1 MSLSSAQPT
10 DPASSSVEIE
20 DREAFQHASEEISG
34 YFKNQQVTF
43 ADYMAV
49 IGDLRRAG
57 QRPDTIAISRGLREL
72 ASTEGRESR
81 RKRNEN
87 RDSKIVHLTAHATP
101 DGENLARRVHKY
113 ESDLEEAT
121 RQIEAAS
128 SLRAEIEDLRQEL
141 AAASRRESDLAAALR
156 AAEAKS
162 GQEAF
167 LQQELSRLKTLITN
181 RDARS
186 NFVEFVRSKS
196 AGVSLPTET
205 EALHRE
211 IIRLR
216 EALDEVLAM
225 EEFFRQQWEQVSGDV
240 ECMSL
245 LEAEITSLTAKLE
258 EARLREQE
266 LTARLEKPDDASPSV
281 EELHSRLTENEAL
294 LEDLRQRETAW
305 EAEREQ
311 EAARTRETLESLRS
325 DLEQAQFAVTEA
337 QHREEALQNRLA
349 ELLAQPPTI
358 VADDEES
365 DRLAGEL
372 DAARQDLAEKDARC
386 LALEARIDEL
396 LPTVSAY
403 EELYQRHTQ
412 LSSRLERLPILQQS
426 AQAARSTLSRFVPTA
441 SSPVAESP
449 LDAIDSLAVTLEAV
463 NAAAAQC
470 ETEFAA
476 LRDALDISRQAP
488 AAPEAPAP
496 VTTAP
501 APKFNAIPQSADLRR
516 ILVEVVEVE
525 LEKQRQAS
533 ASLTAREAALRT
545 RLETAKPRSID
556 ARTAEEELNG
566 HASFRNDMK
575 QRADTLAELLRT
587 LVASLRDASV

>member
-1 MSLSSAQPT
+1 MSLSSAQHIENTPQ
-10 DPASSSVEIE
+10 PVES
-20 DREAFQHASEEISG
+20 DDHEAFQRASEEISG
-34 YFKNQQVTF
+34 YFENQKVSF

-49 IGDLRRAG
+49 IGDLRRSG
-57 QRPDTIAISRGLREL
+57 LRPDTVAISRGLREL

-101 DGENLARRVHKY
+101 DDENLVRRVHRY

-128 SLRAEIEDLRQEL
+128 NLRAEIEDLRQEL
-141 AAASRRESDLAAALR
+141 AAASRRESELAVALR

-167 LQQELSRLKTLITN
+167 LQQELGRLKTLITN

-186 NFVEFVRSKS
+186 DFEFTRARSTS
-196 AGVSLPTET
+196 VSLPTET

-211 IIRLR
+211 ITRLR

-240 ECMSL
+240 ECMAV
-245 LEAEITSLTAKLE
+245 LEAEISSLSGKLE

-266 LTARLEKPDDASPSV
+266 LTSRLEESQGTSLSIDDLTSRLSENESLI
-281 EELHSRLTENEAL
+281 EELRTREA
-294 LEDLRQRETAW
+294 AW
-305 EAEREQ
+305 ESEREQ
-311 EAARTRETLESLRS
+311 EANRTRETLESLRR
-325 DLEQAQFAVTEA
+325 DLEQAQLAVTDA
-337 QHREEALQNRLA
+337 QHREESLQARLDN
-349 ELLAQPPTI
+349 LLANPPT
-358 VADDEES
+358 VLPEGES
-365 DRLAGEL
+365 DRISIDLL
-372 DAARQDLAEKDARC
+372 AARQDLAEKDARC
-386 LALEARIDEL
+386 LALESRIDEL
-396 LPTVSAY
+396 LPTISAY

-412 LSSRLERLPILQQS
+412 LASRLERLPALQHS
-426 AQAARSTLSRFVPTA
+426 ALAARSALSRFAPAAVSQA
-441 SSPVAESP
+441 MESP
-449 LDAIDSLAVTLEAV
+449 LDAVDSLAITLEAV

-476 LRDALDISRQAP
+476 LRDALAVSQQTPAVVETPSPVAAAP
-488 AAPEAPAP
+488 ATNLAA
-496 VTTAP
+496 V
-501 APKFNAIPQSADLRR
+501 PQSADLKR

-525 LEKQRQAS
+525 LEKQRKAN
-533 ASLTAREAALRT
+533 ASLATREAALRT
-545 RLETAKPRSID
+545 RLESAKPRSID

-566 HASFRNDMK
+566 QASFRNEMK
-575 QRADTLAELLRT
+575 QRADTLSELLRT
-587 LVASLRDASV
+587 LVASLRDASL

>member
-1 MSLSSAQPT
+1 MSLSSAQHIANTP
-10 DPASSSVEIE
+10 PPVES
-20 DREAFQHASEEISG
+20 DDHEAFQRASEEISG
-34 YFKNQQVTF
+34 YFENQQVSF

-57 QRPDTIAISRGLREL
+57 RRPDTVAISQGLREL

-101 DGENLARRVHKY
+101 DEENLVRRVHRY

-121 RQIEAAS
+121 RQIEAS
-128 SLRAEIEDLRQEL
+128 SNLRAEIEDLRQEL

-167 LQQELSRLKTLITN
+167 LQQELSRLKTLISN

-186 NFVEFVRSKS
+186 DLEFVRARSTT
-196 AGVSLPTET
+196 VSLPVET

-211 IIRLR
+211 ITRLR

-245 LEAEITSLTAKLE
+245 LETEIASLTTKLD

-266 LTARLEKPDDASPSV
+266 LTARLEESHGTSHSLD
-281 EELHSRLTENEAL
+281 ELTSRLSENEAL
-294 LEDLRQRETAW
+294 IEELRNREAAW
-305 EAEREQ
+305 ETEREQ
-311 EAARTRETLESLRS
+311 EAARTQETLESLRR
-325 DLEQAQFAVTEA
+325 DLEQAQLAVADA
-337 QHREEALQNRLA
+337 QHREEALQNRLG
-349 ELLAQPPTI
+349 ELLARPPAVST
-358 VADDEES
+358 DGES
-365 DRLAGEL
+365 DRLISEL

-412 LSSRLERLPILQQS
+412 LSSRLERLPALQQS
-426 AQAARSTLSRFVPTA
+426 AQAARSTLSRFAPTA
-441 SSPVAESP
+441 QAPTTESP

-476 LRDALDISRQAP
+476 LRDALAISQQVPVAAEVP
-488 AAPEAPAP
+488 AARVEAAPAP
-496 VTTAP
+496 GISAV
-501 APKFNAIPQSADLRR
+501 PQSADLKR

-525 LEKQRQAS
+525 LEKQRQAN
-533 ASLTAREAALRT
+533 ASLATREAALRA
-545 RLETAKPRSID
+545 RLENAKPRSID

-566 HASFRNDMK
+566 QAAFRNDMK
-575 QRADTLAELLRT
+575 QRANTLAELLRT